1 MANFKDVIKG
11 FFRDDSTEDDY
22 VLPLDESG
30 KLIRPMGTVKAVEHS
45 FRTRNRAGGDP
56 QNTEAELPDKLP
68 LDDES
73 RALLEIANAVRDK
86 AYAKYSG
93 FRVGAALV
101 GESGQVY
108 LGVNIENASYPAGI
122 CAERSAICAAITA
135 GEQKFS
141 AIAIVG
147 GEDGEPCYPCGI
159 CRQVLSEFCGP
170 DFPVILSDGVYPL
183 GGLLPHS
190 FAL

>member
-11 FFRDDSTEDDY
+11 FFREDSDEEDY

-30 KLIRPMGTVKAVEHS
+30 RLIRPMGTVRAVEHS
-45 FRTRNRAGGDP
+45 FRTHDRSGGAQQDP
-56 QNTEAELPDKLP
+56 EAALPDRLP

-73 RALLEIANAVRDK
+73 RALLEIADAVRGK

-101 GESGQVY
+101 GVSGQVY

-122 CAERSAICAAITA
+122 CAERSAICAAVSA
-135 GEQKFS
+135 GETEFS

-147 GEDGEPCYPCGI
+147 GENGEPCFPCGI
-159 CRQVLSEFCGP
+159 CRQVLSEFCDP
-170 DFPVILSDGVYPL
+170 DFPVILTDGVYSL

-190 FAL
+190 FSL